1 MYISHT
7 CLGSLDCTT
16 TNKIYFDYSSTTLG
30 AKVNNSCSS
39 LGSLA
44 HETTNRIVCVNCSTA
59 QGAKVSSVIIAVL
72 ALAPWSVEQQIRLFV
87 SIVALPKEPWLVH
100 LFKYDC

>member
-30 AKVNNSCSS
+30 AKVNTF
-39 LGSLA
+39 L
-44 HETTNRIVCVNCSTA
+44 
-59 QGAKVSSVIIAVL
+59 SSVYALAAWYMKQQLGLFVPRRQGKYIVL
-72 ALAPWSVEQQIRLFV
+72 ALASWLVQQQIGLFIYV
-87 SIVALPKEPWLVH
+87 VTMTK
-100 LFKYDC
+100 